1 MRNILI
7 AAALALGLSACAPTL
22 DLIEAGRPYAAET
35 AKELALTAC
44 SLPMPERQKNAE
56 AVAAKLAEVGSTIKF
71 TLDCDGDGQPDFL
84 PPAQ

>member
-1 MRNILI
+1 MRKIIL
-7 AAALALGLSACAPTL
+7 AAALAGGLSACAPTL

-44 SLPMPERQKNAE
+44 SLPMPERQKNAA
-56 AVAAKLAEVGSTIKF
+56 AVAAKLAEAGSNIKF

-84 PPAQ
+84 PQP